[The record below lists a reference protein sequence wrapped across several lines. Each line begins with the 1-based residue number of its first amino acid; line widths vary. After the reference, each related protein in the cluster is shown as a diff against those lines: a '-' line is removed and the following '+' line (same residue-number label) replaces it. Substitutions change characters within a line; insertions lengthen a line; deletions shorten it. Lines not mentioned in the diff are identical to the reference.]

1 MNIFSKTYFVSLV
14 VLLTGL
20 FFSSCGEDR
29 TYQYE
34 EKTEKSQWI
43 YKIMDQYYL
52 WYKEMPSVNDYK
64 IFFNEPKTFFSKLL
78 SKKDKYS
85 YIEMGEDTRFIN
97 STSTYGFDFI
107 LYVDPVTQSQSSPT
121 RYARVLYVLP
131 DSPAKEAGLKRGD
144 WISAVDGETLTQK
157 NYMALVSGGTTTLTI
172 STLNYQRPD
181 SIYWEQATRTLTLQA
196 SRKVEDNPFFVD
208 SVYHLNGKRIGYLMY
223 NKFSTGPNDTGDET
237 QYAYQMQSIFSRF
250 KRENLTDFIL
260 DLRYN
265 PGGYLICA
273 QQLGSLIAPDAAM
286 GNVFCSLVFNDK
298 QSDLNQKYLFDKSL
312 TSGYGLNLQRI
323 YIITSEQT
331 ASASES
337 LINGLIPF
345 MGEENVILVGEQ
357 TEGKNVASLTFESP
371 YNFKIHPIVAT
382 VYNSE
387 DLSDYANGFSPDYE
401 IDEAQYINNLAPLGD
416 IDEIMLN
423 STLGLIFN
431 ITGKQTRN
439 IPCPILQPTF
449 NSIELKIK
457 ENIVK

>member
-1 MNIFSKTYFVSLV
+1 MNIFCKTYIVSLL

-20 FFSSCGEDR
+20 FFTSCGEDR

-43 YKIMDQYYL
+43 YKIMNQYYL

-64 IFFNEPKTFFSKLL
+64 IFFNDPKTFFYKLL

-85 YIEMGEDTRFIN
+85 YIEIEEDTRSIN
-97 STSTYGFDFI
+97 PKSTYGFDFM

-121 RYARVLYVLP
+121 RYARVLYVLS

-144 WISAVDGETLTQK
+144 WISAINGEVLTQK
-157 NYMALVSGGTTTLTI
+157 NYMALVSGGPTTLTI

-181 SIYWEQATRTLTLQA
+181 SIYWEETTQTLTLQA

-208 SVYHLNGKRIGYLMY
+208 SVYYLNGKHIGYLMY
-223 NKFSTGPNDTGDET
+223 NKFSTGPDDTGDET
-237 QYAYQMQSIFSRF
+237 QYAYQMQNIFSRF
-250 KRENLTDFIL
+250 KGENLTDFVL

-265 PGGYLICA
+265 PGGYLTCA

-286 GNVFCSLVFNDK
+286 GNVFCSLEFNDK
-298 QSDLNQKYLFDKSL
+298 QGDLNQKYLFDKAQASN
-312 TSGYGLNLQRI
+312 YGLNLQRI

-331 ASASES
+331 ASASET
-337 LINGLIPF
+337 LINSLIPF
-345 MGEENVILVGEQ
+345 LGKENIILVGEK

-371 YNFKIHPIVAT
+371 YNFKIQPIVAT

-387 DLSDYANGFSPDYE
+387 GSSDYANGFSPDYE
-401 IDEAQYINNLAPLGD
+401 IDEALYINDLAPLGD
-416 IDEIMLN
+416 INEIMLN
-423 STLGLIFN
+423 TTLGLILD
-431 ITGKQTRN
+431 ITKKQTRN
-439 IPCPILQPTF
+439 IPHPILQPTF
-449 NSIELKIK
+449 NSIELKTK
-457 ENIVK
+457 GNIVK